1 MRLLCQV
8 SGALRTFSY
17 FLSSGTHN
25 MLEGVDYLDLYGSEP
40 SAIEQVY
47 AIFANV
53 LEFDEAGNIIN
64 LKHAEKRATDSLRA
78 YCDPSFEVVPPYEDW
93 EVALH

>member
-1 MRLLCQV
+1 MRLPNSV
-8 SGALRTFSY
+8 SGAFRTFSY
-17 FLSSGTHN
+17 FLSSGTHY

-40 SAIEQVY
+40 SAIEQAY

-53 LEFDEAGNIIN
+53 LEYDSAGNVTN

-78 YCDPSFEVVPPYEDW
+78 YCDPNFTVEPPYEDW
-93 EVALH
+93 ETTLY

>member
-1 MRLLCQV
+1 MRLPNNV
-8 SGALRTFSY
+8 SGAIRTFSY
-17 FLSSGTHN
+17 FMSSGTHY

-40 SAIEQVY
+40 SAIELVY

-53 LEFDEAGNIIN
+53 LEFDQEGNVTN

-78 YCDPSFEVVPPYEDW
+78 YCDPNFKVQPPYEEW
-93 EVALH
+93 EIHLY

>member
-1 MRLLCQV
+1 
-8 SGALRTFSY
+8 
-17 FLSSGTHN
+17 
-25 MLEGVDYLDLYGSEP
+25 MLEGIDYLDLYGSEP

-53 LEFDEAGNIIN
+53 LEFDDEGNVTN
-64 LKHAEKRATDSLRA
+64 LKHAEKRGTDSLRA
-78 YCDPSFEVVPPYEDW
+78 YCDSSFEVVPPYKDW